1 MEKVSNRLVLGSL
14 AIIGRRGLASSIAA
28 VVGSIDTVVDS
39 NVFKKDPL
47 NFITTK
53 YYLMHQQSNIHEN

>member
-1 MEKVSNRLVLGSL
+1 MSNRLVLESL
-14 AIIGRRGLASSIAA
+14 AIIGRRGLAGSIAT

-47 NFITTK
+47 NFIANK
-53 YYLMHQQSNIHEN
+53 